1 MPSTLSTHPDGT
13 MTVSFT
19 FRPGSSMLE
28 SETNLQ
34 RAANEALNA
43 ATGACLSRF
52 DTDGTPL
59 LIGRAKLTSKGRLS
73 KLYQTPYGEV
83 SVERHVYQSSK
94 GGRTFCPMEQD
105 ARVFRTATPLLAR
118 QVASKYVHG
127 DSRIAVKDFAG
138 HGRIITHGYV
148 REVASDV
155 ALVAMEKEEA
165 WTPAPPPIPAGTK
178 VKTVSVGVDGTCAL
192 MDKNEGW
199 RQVMVG
205 TLALYDEA
213 GERLHTTY
221 VAAAPEYGKKT
232 FFERMDRELA
242 LLKEAFPGARYAGV
256 ADGAADHWPWLE
268 ENTTWQTID
277 FWHAAEYLNA
287 AAAGMAGSA
296 AAQRQWADGAC
307 HRLKHET
314 DGAGQLLA
322 EMSQRL
328 AGGRHTAAVREALEK
343 AVTYFTNHLERMK
356 YAFNQAMGLP
366 LGSGVTEAA
375 CKCVAKARLCGSGMR
390 WDGKGAAEVLRLRT
404 MLKTEGRWEEFWGKV
419 SRHGF
424 ARITAPKRRKKIK
437 DITHG

>member
-1 MPSTLSTHPDGT
+1 

-19 FRPGSSMLE
+19 FQPGSSMLE

-52 DTDGTPL
+52 DTDGAPL
-59 LIGRAKLTSKGRLS
+59 LIGRDKLTSKGRLS
-73 KLYQTPYGEV
+73 KLYQTPYGGV
-83 SVERHVYQSSK
+83 SVERHVYQNSK

-105 ARVFRTATPLLAR
+105 ARVFRTATPLFAR
-118 QVASKYVHG
+118 QVAFKYGHT
-127 DSRIAVKDFAG
+127 DSRIAARDFAE
-138 HGRIITHGYV
+138 HGRIITHSYV

-155 ALVAMEKEEA
+155 ALVGAQKEEV
-165 WTPAPPPIPAGTK
+165 WTLSPPQPPPGK
-178 VKTVSVGVDGTCAL
+178 RVHTVSVGVDGTCAL
-192 MDKNEGW
+192 MDKAEGW

-205 TLALYDEA
+205 TLALYDQD

-232 FFERMDRELA
+232 FFQRMDRELA
-242 LLKEAFPGARYAGV
+242 LLKEAFPEARYAGV

-287 AAAGMAGSA
+287 AAVGMASGVA
-296 AAQRQWADGAC
+296 ARREWAAGAC

-314 DGAGQLLA
+314 DGAAGLLK
-322 EMSQRL
+322 ELGERL
-328 AGGRHTAAVREALEK
+328 AGKRHAAAVRAALEK
-343 AVTYFTNHLERMK
+343 AVSYFTNNLERMN
-356 YAFNQAMGLP
+356 YGFNLAMGPP

-375 CKCVAKARLCGSGMR
+375 CKCVVKARLCGSGMR
-390 WDGKGAAEVLRLRT
+390 WDSKGAAEVLRLRA
-404 MLKTEGRWEEFWGKV
+404 MLKTDGRWDDFWGKV

-424 ARITAPKRRKKIK
+424 ARITAPKRRKKIAP
-437 DITHG
+437 ITNG

>member
-1 MPSTLSTHPDGT
+1 MSHTISAHPDGRI
-13 MTVSFT
+13 TVSFT
-19 FRPGSSMLE
+19 FQPGSSMLE
-28 SETNLQ
+28 SESNLQ

-43 ATGACLSRF
+43 ATGACLSGF

-59 LIGRAKLTSKGRLS
+59 LVGRDKLTSKGRLP

-118 QVASKYVHG
+118 QVAFKYGHI
-127 DSRIAVKDFAG
+127 DSRVAVRDFAE

-155 ALVAMEKEEA
+155 ALVATQKEEA
-165 WTPAPPPIPAGTK
+165 WTPAPPSIPAGTK

-192 MDKNEGW
+192 MDKSQGW

-242 LLKEAFPGARYAGV
+242 LLKKAYPEARYAGV

-268 ENTTWQTID
+268 KNTTWQTID

-287 AAAGMAGSA
+287 AAGGMAGGVV
-296 AAQRQWADGAC
+296 AQREWAEGAC

-314 DGAGQLLA
+314 DGAGQLLQ
-322 EMSQRL
+322 EMSERL
-328 AGGRHTAAVREALEK
+328 VGARHSSAEREAIEK

-356 YAFNQAMGLP
+356 YAFNLAMGLP

-375 CKCVAKARLCGSGMR
+375 CKCVVKARLCGSGMR
-390 WDGKGAAEVLRLRT
+390 WDSKGAAEVLRLRA
-404 MLKTEGRWEEFWGKV
+404 MLKTDGRWEDFWGKV

-424 ARITAPKRRKKIK
+424 ARITAPKRRKKITPISN
-437 DITHG
+437 D